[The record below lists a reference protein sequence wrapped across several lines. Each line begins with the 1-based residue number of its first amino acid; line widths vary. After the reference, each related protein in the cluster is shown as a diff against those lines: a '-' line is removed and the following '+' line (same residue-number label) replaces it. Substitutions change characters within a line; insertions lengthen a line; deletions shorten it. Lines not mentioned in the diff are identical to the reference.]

1 MTMPIESQSEAGACL
16 PGGSTISPRHAE
28 QVALVAKALSDPVRL
43 RIFHHIAASRCSSVC
58 ACNLSEVFGV
68 TQPTLSHHL
77 KKLVEAGLVNRE
89 MRGRWAHFTLR
100 LRGFSPSRT
109 SWEASGDK
117 CRSPSAV
124 FVHVKSVGR
133 SWTAPAPLRHPSDRW
148 KVMKPT
154 APGSRDQHSPLR
166 APERQQGPNRDH
178 REWRGFGP
186 CGCGA

>member
-28 QVALVAKALSDPVRL
+28 QVALVAKVLSDPVRL

-100 LRGFSPSRT
+100 PEGIQPLTNLLGGLR
-109 SWEASGDK
+109 
-117 CRSPSAV
+117 
-124 FVHVKSVGR
+124 
-133 SWTAPAPLRHPSDRW
+133 
-148 KVMKPT
+148 
-154 APGSRDQHSPLR
+154 
-166 APERQQGPNRDH
+166 
-178 REWRGFGP
+178 
-186 CGCGA
+186 